1 MSRIKIFTDG
11 AARGNPG
18 PSAIGIVIEGGGLP
32 AGKAG
37 AKKTYREFIG
47 YATNNEAE
55 YKALIFALQKV
66 KLIHGKTKSK
76 SLSLDCFLDS
86 ELVVK
91 QLNHKYKVIE
101 ENIQKLFLLVWNLA
115 VDFKEVKCSHVPR
128 TKNAEADRLANLALD
143 EATRAQSRI
152 F

>member
-1 MSRIKIFTDG
+1 MSKIKVFSDG

-18 PSAIGIVIEGGGLP
+18 PSSIGVVIEVDGT
-32 AGKAG
+32 
-37 AKKTYREFIG
+37 KKNYREFIG

-66 KLIHGKTKSK
+66 KLLFGKTKSK
-76 SLSLDCFLDS
+76 NLSLDCYLDS

-91 QLNHKYKVIE
+91 QLNHEYKVNE
-101 ENIQKLFLLVWNLA
+101 ENIQKFFLIIWNLSI
-115 VDFKEVKCSHVPR
+115 DFKDVSYSHIPR
-128 TKNAEADRLANLALD
+128 EKNAEADRLANLALD
-143 EATRAQSRI
+143 EATRAQSRM

>member
-1 MSRIKIFTDG
+1 MSKIRIFSDG

-18 PSAIGIVIEGGGLP
+18 PSAVGIVIETEGG
-32 AGKAG
+32 KR
-37 AKKTYREFIG
+37 TYREFIG

-66 KLIHGKTKSK
+66 KLISGKAKSK
-76 SLSLDCFLDS
+76 KLSLDCFLDS
-86 ELVVK
+86 ELIVK
-91 QLNHKYKVIE
+91 QLNHKYKVLE
-101 ENIQKLFLLVWNLA
+101 ENIQKYFLLLWNLST
-115 VDFKEVKCSHVPR
+115 DFKEVKYSHIPR
-128 TKNAEADRLANLALD
+128 SKNSEADRLANLALD

>member
-1 MSRIKIFTDG
+1 MNKVKIFTDG

-18 PSAIGIVIEGGGLP
+18 PSAIGIVMESG
-32 AGKAG
+32 G

-76 SLSLDCFLDS
+76 GLILDCYLDS

-91 QLNHKYKVIE
+91 QLNHEYKVIE
-101 ENIQKLFLLVWNLA
+101 ENIQKLFLITWNLA
-115 VDFKEVKCSHVPR
+115 VDFKEVTYSHVPR
-128 TKNAEADRLANLALD
+128 AKNAEADHLANMALD

>member
-1 MSRIKIFTDG
+1 MNNKPVKIFTDG

-18 PSAIGIVIEGGGLP
+18 PSGIGVVIE
-32 AGKAG
+32 AAS

-55 YKALIFALQKV
+55 YKALLFALQKV
-66 KLIHGKTKSK
+66 KLLYGKTKIK
-76 SLSLDCFLDS
+76 SLSVECFLDS

-91 QLNHKYKVIE
+91 QMNHEYKINE
-101 ENIQKLFLLVWNLA
+101 ENIQKFFLQIWNLS
-115 VDFKEVKCSHVPR
+115 VDFHNVKYFHIPR
-128 TKNAEADRLANLALD
+128 TKNAQADRLANLALD
-143 EATRAQSRI
+143 EATRAQSRM

>member
-1 MSRIKIFTDG
+1 MSKIKIFSDG

-18 PSAIGIVIEGGGLP
+18 PSAIGVVIE
-32 AGKAG
+32 KNG

-66 KLIHGKTKSK
+66 KLIYGKTRSK
-76 SLSLDCFLDS
+76 NLNLECYLDS

-91 QLNHKYKVIE
+91 QLNHEYKVLE
-101 ENIQKLFLLVWNLA
+101 ENIQKFFLLLWNLSI
-115 VDFKEVKCSHVPR
+115 DFKEVKYFHIPR
-128 TKNAEADRLANLALD
+128 SKNSEADR
-143 EATRAQSRI
+143 
-152 F
+152 

>member
-1 MSRIKIFTDG
+1 MNKIKVFTDG

-18 PSAIGIVIEGGGLP
+18 PSAIGIVIQ
-32 AGKAG
+32 AG
-37 AKKTYREFIG
+37 AGKKTYREFIG

-66 KLIHGKTKSK
+66 KLLYGKNRSK
-76 SLSLDCFLDS
+76 KLSLDCFLDS

-91 QLNHKYKVIE
+91 QLNHQYKVLE
-101 ENIQKLFLLVWNLA
+101 ENIQKFFLLLWNLSI
-115 VDFKEVKCSHVPR
+115 DFGEINFFHIPR
-128 TKNAEADRLANLALD
+128 TKNSEADHLANLALD

>member
-1 MSRIKIFTDG
+1 MQKIKIYSDG

-18 PSAIGIVIEGGGLP
+18 PSGIGIVINMGGEIRN
-32 AGKAG
+32 
-37 AKKTYREFIG
+37 YREFIG

-55 YKALIFALQKV
+55 YKALTFGLQKV
-66 KLIHGKTKSK
+66 KMLLGKAKSK
-76 SLSLDCFLDS
+76 NASIECYLDS

-91 QLNHKYKVIE
+91 QVTGKYKVLD
-101 ENIQKLFLLVWNLA
+101 ENIQKLFLQLWNLSIN
-115 VDFKEVKCSHVPR
+115 FGHIEYKHVPR
-128 TKNAEADRLANLALD
+128 EQNKEADRLANLALD

>member
-1 MSRIKIFTDG
+1 MQRIKIFSDG

-18 PSAIGIVIEGGGLP
+18 PSSIGVVISWG
-32 AGKAG
+32 G

-55 YKALIFALQKV
+55 YKALIFAFQKV
-66 KLIHGKTKSK
+66 KLLLGKTKSK
-76 SLSLDCFLDS
+76 SAALECYLDS

-91 QLNHKYKVIE
+91 QVTHKYKVIE
-101 ENIQKLFLLVWNLA
+101 ENIQKLFLQLWNLA
-115 VDFKEVKCSHVPR
+115 VDFGEIAYFHIPR
-128 TKNAEADRLANLALD
+128 AENSEADRLANLALD
-143 EATRAQSRI
+143 EATRAQSRM

>member
-1 MSRIKIFTDG
+1 MEKIKVYSDG

-18 PSAIGIVIEGGGLP
+18 PSSIGAVISWGGTK
-32 AGKAG
+32 KA
-37 AKKTYREFIG
+37 YREFIG

-55 YKALIFALQKV
+55 YKALIFALQKI
-66 KLIHGKTKSK
+66 KLLLGKTKSK
-76 SLSLDCFLDS
+76 NASIECFLDS

-91 QLNHKYKVIE
+91 QVTHKYKVSE
-101 ENIQKLFLLVWNLA
+101 EHIQKLFLQLWNLA
-115 VDFKEVKCSHVPR
+115 IDFGDITYKHIPR
-128 TKNAEADRLANLALD
+128 SENSEADRLANLALD

>member
-1 MSRIKIFTDG
+1 MSKIRVYSDG

-18 PSAIGIVIEGGGLP
+18 PSAIGVVIESTGS
-32 AGKAG
+32 
-37 AKKTYREFIG
+37 KKTYREFIG

-55 YKALIFALQKV
+55 YKALVFALQKI
-66 KLIHGKTKSK
+66 KLLYGKTKSK
-76 SLSLDCFLDS
+76 SLELECYSDS

-91 QLNHKYKVIE
+91 QLNKKYKVLDD
-101 ENIQKLFLLVWNLA
+101 NIQKFFLLLWNLSI
-115 VDFKEVKCSHVPR
+115 DFKDVKYFHIPR
-128 TKNAEADRLANLALD
+128 SKNVEADKLANIALD

>member
-1 MSRIKIFTDG
+1 MSKVKIFTDG

-18 PSAIGIVIEGGGLP
+18 PSAVGIVIETGEG
-32 AGKAG
+32 
-37 AKKTYREFIG
+37 KKTYREFIG

-66 KLIHGKTKSK
+66 KLIFGKAKSK
-76 SLSLDCFLDS
+76 SLTLDCFLDS

-91 QLNHKYKVIE
+91 QLNHEYKVLE
-101 ENIQKLFLLVWNLA
+101 ENIQKFFLLIWNLSI
-115 VDFKEVKCSHVPR
+115 DFKEVKYSHVPR
-128 TKNAEADRLANLALD
+128 SKNSEADRLANLALD
-143 EATRAQSRI
+143 EATRAQSRM

>member
-1 MSRIKIFTDG
+1 MNKIKIHTDG
-11 AARGNPG
+11 GARGNPG
-18 PSAIGIVIEGGGLP
+18 PSGIGIVIES
-32 AGKAG
+32 AG

-55 YKALIFALQKV
+55 YKALLFALQKV
-66 KLIHGKTKSK
+66 KQLYGKTKAK
-76 SLSLDCFLDS
+76 TLALECFLDS

-91 QLNHKYKVIE
+91 QLNHQYKINE
-101 ENIQKLFLLVWNLA
+101 ENIQKFFLQIWNLT
-115 VDFKEVKCSHVPR
+115 VEFGEVKYAHIPR

-143 EATRAQSRI
+143 EATRAQSRM

>member
-1 MSRIKIFTDG
+1 MNKIKIYTDG

-18 PSAIGIVIEGGGLP
+18 PSAIGVVIEANGS
-32 AGKAG
+32 
-37 AKKTYREFIG
+37 KKNYREFIG

-66 KLIHGKTKSK
+66 KLIYGKTKSK
-76 SLSLDCFLDS
+76 NLVLNCHLDS

-91 QLNHKYKVIE
+91 QLNHKYKVLE
-101 ENIQKLFLLVWNLA
+101 ENIQKFFILIWNLSI
-115 VDFKEVKCSHVPR
+115 DFKEVKYFHIPR
-128 TKNAEADRLANLALD
+128 AKNLEADRLANLALD

>member
-1 MSRIKIFTDG
+1 MSKIKIFTDG

-18 PSAIGIVIEGGGLP
+18 PSSIGIVIE
-32 AGKAG
+32 ANG

-76 SLSLDCFLDS
+76 NLNLECYLDS
-86 ELVVK
+86 ELIVK
-91 QLNHKYKVIE
+91 QLNRQYKVLE
-101 ENIQKLFLLVWNLA
+101 ENIQKFFLLLWNLSI
-115 VDFKEVKCSHVPR
+115 DFKEVKFFHIPR
-128 TKNAEADRLANLALD
+128 TKNTEADRLANLALD
-143 EATRAQSRI
+143 EATRAQSRM